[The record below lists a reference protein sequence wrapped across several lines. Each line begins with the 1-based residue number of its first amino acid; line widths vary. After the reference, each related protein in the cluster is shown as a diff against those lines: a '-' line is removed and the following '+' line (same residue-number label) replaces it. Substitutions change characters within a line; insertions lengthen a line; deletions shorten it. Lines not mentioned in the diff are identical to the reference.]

1 MPPKKKKSAKPN
13 NTRHGTQEGQQ
24 TNVEEYKNVEKYKEL
39 RVVNDSLS
47 NKIKEL
53 YDNNSWN
60 LKNQFN
66 ELQDNLNEMGNKG
79 KISWQ
84 NKIQYLEF
92 KTKNSYKKSFEPL
105 SLEAF
110 ARGDFKNKYID
121 KKDNKDTTEKM
132 YAGRITYFI
141 DQFFPEYKKNDS
153 LEWII
158 PNQRKLIY
166 HLLKYHSEKN
176 NAIPTINKD
185 FKVLVRVIKLMLGE
199 EHELRYK
206 FSALQIAFTDLE
218 NMADDLN
225 KVKSKQELKSFVP
238 YEQLLDI
245 CDDLERQY
253 NEGLDKLLPAN
264 RENGRKH
271 SNDLFNIHQLLL
283 AFAINVW
290 DYPSRR
296 EKYTMSFI
304 KNEKDALPNKNYIV
318 VPDNNNCKVI
328 LNEVVKEHKPI
339 TYALNSPAIL
349 QLNKRLCE
357 LLKMSFKT
365 YPRSSLFIAANG
377 WQNQKLNPVSAPTVS
392 IWLRKYITSKNIG
405 IDTFRSSFVS
415 YYFPKFNNR
424 QRYVLKT
431 RMRTSMDIM
440 MRSYL
445 KFYNSPDELAK
456 VKIEPSDELL
466 NVVEQGADEYDAIG
480 VPDDN
485 ENDNDDN
492 DNQNGD
498 DNNGNNDNGNMNDE
512 NNNNADENNANNY
525 LPQLPNE
532 PVEEVDIQEKRRDY
546 FKKWYQNEENKEKKK
561 QKLRD
566 PATYA
571 ARYINELNSGKLQ
584 YDKLHPNTIKKYNI
598 KVKDGVY
605 YI

>member
-1 MPPKKKKSAKPN
+1 MPPKKKASAKAN

-24 TNVEEYKNVEKYKEL
+24 TNVEEYKKPEQYKDL
-39 RVVNDSLS
+39 RIVNDSLS

-60 LKNQFN
+60 LKSLFH
-66 ELQDNLNEMGNKG
+66 ELQDNLDEMGNKG

-92 KTKNSYKKSFEPL
+92 KNKNSYKKTYEPL

-110 ARGDFKNKYID
+110 ANGDFKNKYID
-121 KKDNKDTTEKM
+121 KKDNKATTEKM
-132 YAGRITYFI
+132 YAGRISYFI
-141 DQFFPEYKKNDS
+141 DQFFPQYKNKKD
-153 LEWII
+153 LQWII
-158 PNQRKLIY
+158 TNQRELIY
-166 HLLKYHSEKN
+166 KLLKYHSEKN

-199 EHELRYK
+199 DHELRYK

-225 KVKSKQELKSFVP
+225 KVKSKQELRSFVP

-245 CDDLERQY
+245 CDDLDRQY
-253 NEGLDKLLPAN
+253 HEGLNKLSPEN
-264 RENGRKH
+264 RENGKKH

-283 AFAINVW
+283 AFAMNVW

-296 EKYTMSFI
+296 EKYTMSFL
-304 KNEKDALPNKNYIV
+304 KNEKDALPNKNFIV

-328 LNEVVKEHKPI
+328 FNEVVKEHKPI
-339 TYALNSPAIL
+339 SYTLNSPAII

-357 LLKMSFKT
+357 LLKMSYKL
-365 YPRSSLFIAANG
+365 YPRTHIFIAANG
-377 WQNQKLNPVSAPTVS
+377 WQNQKLTPVTAPTVS
-392 IWLRKYITSKNIG
+392 IWLRKYISSKNIG

-445 KFYNSPDELAK
+445 KFYSSPDDLAN

-466 NVVEQGADEYDAIG
+466 NVVDQGTSNLNAIYANYD
-480 VPDDN
+480 DQN
-485 ENDNDDN
+485 ENNTDDIQ
-492 DNQNGD
+492 NQPDVSNE
-498 DNNGNNDNGNMNDE
+498 NNMN
-512 NNNNADENNANNY
+512 
-525 LPQLPNE
+525 LPQLPND
-532 PVEEVDIQEKRRDY
+532 PIEEVDIQEKRRDY
-546 FKKWYQNEENKEKKK
+546 FKKWYQQEENKEKKK
-561 QKLRD
+561 KKLRD
-566 PATYA
+566 PTTYA
-571 ARYINELNSGKLQ
+571 ARYINELNNGKQ
-584 YDKLHPNTIKKYNI
+584 SYEKLHPNTIAKYNI
-598 KVKDGVY
+598 KVKDGIY

>member
-1 MPPKKKKSAKPN
+1 MPPKKKASAKPN

-24 TNVEEYKNVEKYKEL
+24 TNVEEYKATEKYKEL
-39 RVVNDSLS
+39 RVVDDALS
-47 NKIKEL
+47 KKIKEL

-60 LKNQFN
+60 LKNLFR
-66 ELQDNLNEMGNKG
+66 ELQDNLDEMGNKG

-92 KTKNSYKKSFEPL
+92 KNKNAYKKTYKPL

-110 ARGDFKNKYID
+110 ANGDFKNKYID
-121 KKDNKDTTEKM
+121 KKDNKATTEKM
-132 YAGRITYFI
+132 YAGRISYFI
-141 DQFFPEYKKNDS
+141 DQFFPQYKNRDD

-158 PNQRKLIY
+158 TKQRELIY
-166 HLLKYHSEKN
+166 HLLKYHSDKN
-176 NAIPTINKD
+176 HAIPTINKD
-185 FKVLVRVIKLMLGE
+185 FKTLVRVIKLMLGD

-253 NEGLDKLLPAN
+253 YEGLDKLTPAN
-264 RENGRKH
+264 RENGKKH

-296 EKYTMSFI
+296 EKYTMAFL

-328 LNEVVKEHKPI
+328 LNEVVKEHKPL
-339 TYALNSPAIL
+339 TYTLNSPAIL

-357 LLKMSFKT
+357 LLKMSHKM
-365 YPRSSLFIAANG
+365 YPRSYLFIAANG
-377 WQNQKLNPVSAPTVS
+377 WQSQKLTPVAAPTVS
-392 IWLRKYITSKNIG
+392 IWLRKYISSKNIG

-445 KFYNSPDELAK
+445 KFYSSPDELAK
-456 VKIEPSDELL
+456 VKIEPTDDLL
-466 NVVEQGADEYDAIG
+466 NVVEQGADEYGAIDA
-480 VPDDN
+480 D
-485 ENDNDDN
+485 
-492 DNQNGD
+492 
-498 DNNGNNDNGNMNDE
+498 
-512 NNNNADENNANNY
+512 NNANNNAGNEDNHQLNNANAVNN
-525 LPQLPNE
+525 LPQLPND
-532 PVEEVDIQEKRRDY
+532 PVEDVDVQERRRDY
-546 FKKWYQNEENKEKKK
+546 FKKWYQSEENKEKKK
-561 QKLRD
+561 KKLRD

-571 ARYINELNSGKLQ
+571 ARYINELNSGKQ
-584 YDKLHPNTIKKYNI
+584 SYERLHPTTIAKYNI

-605 YI
+605 YVG

>member
-1 MPPKKKKSAKPN
+1 MPRKPASKKPN

-24 TNVEEYKNVEKYKEL
+24 TNVEEYKVVDKYKEL
-39 RVVNDSLS
+39 RVFDDNLS
-47 NKIKEL
+47 RKIKEL
-53 YDNNSWN
+53 CDNNSWD
-60 LKNQFN
+60 LQRQFN
-66 ELQDNLNEMGNKG
+66 ELQDNLDEMGNKG

-92 KTKNSYKKSFEPL
+92 KNKNSYKKTFQPL

-110 ARGDFKNKYID
+110 GRGDYKNKYID
-121 KKDNKDTTEKM
+121 KKNNKDSTEKM
-132 YAGRITYFI
+132 YAGRITYFAE
-141 DQFFPEYKKNDS
+141 QFFPQYRKTDN

-158 PNQRKLIY
+158 KNQRNLIY
-166 HLLKYHSEKN
+166 ELLKYHSNKN

-218 NMADDLN
+218 NMADDMN
-225 KVKSKQELKSFVP
+225 KVKTKQELRSFVP

-253 NEGLDKLLPAN
+253 DEGVAKLTPVN
-264 RENGRKH
+264 RENGKKH
-271 SNDLFNIHQLLL
+271 SNNLFNIHQLLI

-296 EKYTMSFI
+296 EKFTMAFI
-304 KNEKDALPNKNYIV
+304 QNESDVAQNKNYILV
-318 VPDNNNCKVI
+318 SENTNCKVI

-339 TYALNSPAIL
+339 SYSLNSPAIL
-349 QLNKRLCE
+349 QLNKRLCK
-357 LLKMSFKT
+357 LLKMSFQT
-365 YPRSSLFIAANG
+365 YPRTHLFINANG
-377 WQNQKLNPVSAPTVS
+377 WQNQKLTPVTAPTVS
-392 IWLRKYITSKNIG
+392 IWLRKYITTKNIG

-445 KFYNSPDELAK
+445 KFYTSTDELAK

-466 NVVEQGADEYDAIG
+466 LLADQGVNSNNAIG
-480 VPDDN
+480 VPENAEEDD
-485 ENDNDDN
+485 ENDNVEL
-492 DNQNGD
+492 
-498 DNNGNNDNGNMNDE
+498 NNVNNEPN
-512 NNNNADENNANNY
+512 
-525 LPQLPNE
+525 LPQLPNG
-532 PVEEVDIQEKRRDY
+532 PVENVDIQEKRRDY
-546 FKKWYQNEENKEKKK
+546 FKKWYLNDANKEKKK

-566 PATYA
+566 PSTYA
-571 ARYINELNSGKLQ
+571 MRYVNELNSGKLK
-584 YDKLHPNTIKKYNI
+584 YEKLHPNTITKYNI
-598 KVKDGVY
+598 KLSDGRF

>member
-1 MPPKKKKSAKPN
+1 MPPKKKTNAKPN

-24 TNVEEYKNVEKYKEL
+24 TNVEEYKSPEKYKVL
-39 RVVNDSLS
+39 HIVNDDLS

-60 LKNQFN
+60 LKSLFQ
-66 ELQDNLNEMGNKG
+66 ELQENLDEMGNKG

-84 NKIQYLEF
+84 NKIQYLEL
-92 KTKNSYKKSFEPL
+92 KNKNSYKKTYEPV

-110 ARGDFKNKYID
+110 ANGDFKNKYID
-121 KKDNKDTTEKM
+121 KKDNKATTEKM
-132 YAGRITYFI
+132 YAGRISYFI
-141 DQFFPEYKKNDS
+141 DQFFPQYKKEKD

-158 PNQRKLIY
+158 RNQRELIY
-166 HLLKYHSEKN
+166 KLLKYHNDKN

-225 KVKSKQELKSFVP
+225 KVKSKQELRSFVP

-253 NEGLDKLLPAN
+253 YEGLDKLSPEN
-264 RENGRKH
+264 RENGKKH
-271 SNDLFNIHQLLL
+271 SNNLFNIHQLLL
-283 AFAINVW
+283 AFALNVW

-296 EKYTMSFI
+296 EKYTMSFL
-304 KNEKDALPNKNYIV
+304 KNEKEALSNKNYIV

-339 TYALNSPAIL
+339 SYTLNSPAIL

-357 LLKMSFKT
+357 LLKMSHKV
-365 YPRSSLFIAANG
+365 YPRTHIFIAANG
-377 WQNQKLNPVSAPTVS
+377 WQNQKLTQVAAPTVS
-392 IWLRKYITSKNIG
+392 IWLRKYVSSKNIG

-445 KFYNSPDELAK
+445 KFYSSPDDLVN
-456 VKIEPSDELL
+456 VKIEPDDELL
-466 NVVEQGADEYDAIG
+466 NVVDQGTNISNAISVNNDEQDDMQDEIDI
-480 VPDDN
+480 
-485 ENDNDDN
+485 
-492 DNQNGD
+492 NQND
-498 DNNGNNDNGNMNDE
+498 TDE
-512 NNNNADENNANNY
+512 RNTNK
-525 LPQLPNE
+525 LPQLPND
-532 PVEEVDIQEKRRDY
+532 PVQEVDIQEKRRDY
-546 FKKWYQNEENKEKKK
+546 FKKWYQSEKNKENKKK
-561 QKLRD
+561 KLRD

-571 ARYINELNSGKLQ
+571 ARYVNELNSGKLS
-584 YDKLHPNTIKKYNI
+584 YERLHPNTIAKYNI
-598 KVKDGVY
+598 KVKDGIY

>member
-24 TNVEEYKNVEKYKEL
+24 TNVEEYKNIEKYKEL
-39 RVVNDSLS
+39 HIVNDSLS
-47 NKIKEL
+47 KKIKEL

-66 ELQDNLNEMGNKG
+66 ELQDNLDEMGNKG

-92 KTKNSYKKSFEPL
+92 KKKNSYKKSYEPL

-141 DQFFPEYKKNDS
+141 DQFFPEYKKKDS

-158 PNQRKLIY
+158 QNQRKLIY
-166 HLLKYHSEKN
+166 ELLKYHSEKN

-253 NEGLDKLLPAN
+253 NEGLDKLSPGN

-296 EKYTMSFI
+296 EKYTMSFL
-304 KNEKDALPNKNYIV
+304 KNEKDAQSNKNYIV
-318 VPDNNNCKVI
+318 VPDNNICKVI

-357 LLKMSFKT
+357 LLKMSLKT
-365 YPRSSLFIAANG
+365 YPRVPLFIAANG

-456 VKIEPSDELL
+456 VKIEPTDELL
-466 NVVEQGADEYDAIG
+466 NAVEQGADEYDAIG
-480 VPDDN
+480 IPEDAEDN
-485 ENDNDDN
+485 EN
-492 DNQNGD
+492 
-498 DNNGNNDNGNMNDE
+498 E
-512 NNNNADENNANNY
+512 NNNQNENNHENENGNNY

-532 PVEEVDIQEKRRDY
+532 PVNEVVDIQEKRRDY

-561 QKLRD
+561 QKLRN

-571 ARYINELNSGKLQ
+571 ARYINELNNGKLD
-584 YDKLHPNTIKKYNI
+584 YDRLHPNTISKYNI

>member
-1 MPPKKKKSAKPN
+1 MPPKKKTNAKPN

-24 TNVEEYKNVEKYKEL
+24 TNVEEYKSPEKYKEL
-39 RVVNDSLS
+39 HIVNDDLS

-60 LKNQFN
+60 LKSLFQ
-66 ELQDNLNEMGNKG
+66 ELQDNLDEMGNKG

-84 NKIQYLEF
+84 NKIQYLEL
-92 KTKNSYKKSFEPL
+92 KNKNSYKKTYEPL

-110 ARGDFKNKYID
+110 ANGDFKNKYID
-121 KKDNKDTTEKM
+121 KKDNKATTEKM
-132 YAGRITYFI
+132 YAGRISYFI
-141 DQFFPEYKKNDS
+141 DQFFPQYKKKKD

-158 PNQRKLIY
+158 TNQRELIY
-166 HLLKYHSEKN
+166 KLLKYHSEKN

-225 KVKSKQELKSFVP
+225 KVKSKQELRSFVP

-253 NEGLDKLLPAN
+253 YEGLDKLSPEN
-264 RENGRKH
+264 RENGKKH
-271 SNDLFNIHQLLL
+271 SNNLFNIHQLLL
-283 AFAINVW
+283 AFALNVW

-296 EKYTMSFI
+296 EKYTMSFL
-304 KNEKDALPNKNYIV
+304 KNEKEALPNKNYIV

-339 TYALNSPAIL
+339 SYTLNSPAIL

-357 LLKMSFKT
+357 LLKMSHKV
-365 YPRSSLFIAANG
+365 YPRTHVFIAANG
-377 WQNQKLNPVSAPTVS
+377 WQNQKLTHVAAPTVS
-392 IWLRKYITSKNIG
+392 IWLRKYVSSKNIG

-445 KFYNSPDELAK
+445 KFYSSPDDLVN
-456 VKIEPSDELL
+456 VKIEPDDELL
-466 NVVEQGADEYDAIG
+466 NVADQGTNILNAISVNNDEQDDMQDEIDI
-480 VPDDN
+480 
-485 ENDNDDN
+485 
-492 DNQNGD
+492 NQND
-498 DNNGNNDNGNMNDE
+498 TDE
-512 NNNNADENNANNY
+512 RNTNK
-525 LPQLPNE
+525 LPQLPND
-532 PVEEVDIQEKRRDY
+532 PVQEVDIQEKRRDY
-546 FKKWYQNEENKEKKK
+546 FKKWYQSEKNKENKKK
-561 QKLRD
+561 KLRD

-571 ARYINELNSGKLQ
+571 ARYVNELNSGKLS
-584 YDKLHPNTIKKYNI
+584 YERLHPNTIAKYNI
-598 KVKDGVY
+598 KVKDGIY

>member
-1 MPPKKKKSAKPN
+1 MPPKKTAKPN

-24 TNVEEYKNVEKYKEL
+24 TNVEEYKVPEKYKEL
-39 RVVNDSLS
+39 HIVDDEIS
-47 NKIKEL
+47 NKIKQMYNE
-53 YDNNSWN
+53 NSWN
-60 LKNQFN
+60 LKGLFR
-66 ELQDNLNEMGNKG
+66 ELKDNLQEMGNNG

-84 NKIQYLEF
+84 QKIQYLDF
-92 KTKNSYKKSFEPL
+92 INPNSYKRTYQPL
-105 SLEAF
+105 SLQAF
-110 ARGDFKNKYID
+110 ARGEYKNKYID
-121 KKDNKDTTEKM
+121 KKNNKESTEKM
-132 YAGRITYFI
+132 YADRISFYMNKL
-141 DQFFPEYKKNDS
+141 FPQYKDDDN

-158 PNQRKLIY
+158 TNQRELIY
-166 HLLKYHSEKN
+166 QILKYHSDKN

-185 FKVLVRVIKLMLGE
+185 FKVLVRATKLMLGE

-253 NEGLDKLLPAN
+253 NEGLNKLTPEDRA
-264 RENGRKH
+264 NGRKH
-271 SNDLFNIHQLLL
+271 SNDLFNIHQMLL
-283 AFAINVW
+283 AFALNVW

-296 EKYTMSFI
+296 EKYTMSFL
-304 KNEKDALPNKNYIV
+304 KNEQDAQTNKNYIV

-339 TYALNSPAIL
+339 SYTLNSPAIL

-357 LLKMSFKT
+357 LLKMSFNR
-365 YPRSSLFIAANG
+365 YPRTFLFIAVNG
-377 WQNQKLNPVSAPTVS
+377 WQNQKLNAVSPTTVS
-392 IWLRKYITSKNIG
+392 TWLRRYVTSKNIG

-424 QRYVLKT
+424 QRYILKT

-445 KFYNSPDELAK
+445 KFYTSPDELAK
-456 VKIEPSDELL
+456 VKIEPTDELM
-466 NVVEQGADEYDAIG
+466 NMIEQGADELDPIYANDSI
-480 VPDDN
+480 N
-485 ENDNDDN
+485 EEE
-492 DNQNGD
+492 Q
-498 DNNGNNDNGNMNDE
+498 
-512 NNNNADENNANNY
+512 NNNVAAANANNVVNY
-525 LPQLPNE
+525 LPRFPND
-532 PVEEVDIQEKRRDY
+532 PVEDVDLQEKRRDN
-546 FKKWYQNEENKEKKK
+546 FKKWYQNDENKEKKK
-561 QKLRD
+561 KKLRD

-571 ARYINELNSGKLQ
+571 ARYINELNSGKQ
-584 YDKLHPNTIKKYNI
+584 RFDRLHPKTIEKYNI
-598 KVKDGVY
+598 KFKDGIY

>member
-1 MPPKKKKSAKPN
+1 MPPKKKANSKSSKPN

-24 TNVEEYKNVEKYKEL
+24 TNVEEYKNPEQYKNM
-39 RVVNDSLS
+39 RIVNDSLS
-47 NKIKEL
+47 NRIKEL

-60 LKNQFN
+60 LKSLFR
-66 ELQDNLNEMGNKG
+66 ELQDNLDEMGNKG

-92 KTKNSYKKSFEPL
+92 KNKNSYKKTYEPI

-110 ARGDFKNKYID
+110 ANGDFKNKYID
-121 KKDNKDTTEKM
+121 KKDNKATTEKM
-132 YAGRITYFI
+132 YAGRISYFI
-141 DQFFPEYKKNDS
+141 DQCFPQYKNKKD

-158 PNQRKLIY
+158 TNQRELIY
-166 HLLKYHSEKN
+166 KLLKYHSEKN

-199 EHELRYK
+199 DHELRYK

-225 KVKSKQELKSFVP
+225 KVKSKQELRSFVP

-245 CDDLERQY
+245 CDDLDRQY
-253 NEGLDKLLPAN
+253 QEGLNKLSPEN
-264 RENGRKH
+264 RENGKKH

-283 AFAINVW
+283 AFAMNVW

-296 EKYTMSFI
+296 EKYTMSFL
-304 KNEKDALPNKNYIV
+304 KNEKDALSNKNYIV
-318 VPDNNNCKVI
+318 IPDNNICKVI

-339 TYALNSPAIL
+339 SYTLNSPAIL

-357 LLKMSFKT
+357 LLKMSYKV
-365 YPRSSLFIAANG
+365 YPRTHIFIAANG
-377 WQNQKLNPVSAPTVS
+377 WQNQKLTPVAAPTVS
-392 IWLRKYITSKNIG
+392 IWLRKYISSKNIG

-445 KFYNSPDELAK
+445 KFYSSPDDLVN

-466 NVVEQGADEYDAIG
+466 NVVDQGTNNFNAIYANDDDQNEDIENDEDG
-480 VPDDN
+480 
-485 ENDNDDN
+485 ENDN
-492 DNQNGD
+492 NQNQPH
-498 DNNGNNDNGNMNDE
+498 
-512 NNNNADENNANNY
+512 ANH
-525 LPQLPNE
+525 LPQLPND
-532 PVEEVDIQEKRRDY
+532 PIEEVDIQEKRRDY
-546 FKKWYQNEENKEKKK
+546 FKKWYQREENKEKKK
-561 QKLRD
+561 KKLRD
-566 PATYA
+566 PATYS
-571 ARYINELNSGKLQ
+571 ARYINELNSGRQ
-584 YDKLHPNTIKKYNI
+584 SYERLHPNTIAKYNI
-598 KVKDGVY
+598 KVKDGIY

>member
-1 MPPKKKKSAKPN
+1 MPPKKKQSAKPN

-24 TNVEEYKNVEKYKEL
+24 TNVEEYKNIQKYKEL

-47 NKIKEL
+47 SKIKEL
-53 YDNNSWN
+53 YNNNSWN
-60 LKNQFN
+60 LQSQFN

-84 NKIQYLEF
+84 NNIQYLEF
-92 KTKNSYKKSFEPL
+92 KNKNSYKKSFEPL

-132 YAGRITYFI
+132 YAGRVTYFI
-141 DQFFPEYKKNDS
+141 DQFFPEYKKKDS

-166 HLLKYHSEKN
+166 HLLKYHSEKH

-253 NEGLDKLLPAN
+253 YDGLDKLAPLR

-271 SNDLFNIHQLLL
+271 SNDLFNIHQLLI

-296 EKYTMSFI
+296 EKYKMAFI
-304 KNEKDALPNKNYIV
+304 KNEKDAQQNKNYIL

-339 TYALNSPAIL
+339 TYTLNSPAIL

-392 IWLRKYITSKNIG
+392 IWLRKYITTKNIG
-405 IDTFRSSFVS
+405 IDTFRSAFVS

-456 VKIEPSDELL
+456 VKIEPTDELL
-466 NVVEQGADEYDAIG
+466 NVVEQGADEDDAIDVNDIG
-480 VPDDN
+480 DVDEDGQNDVVGQDDN
-485 ENDNDDN
+485 IGEVGDND
-492 DNQNGD
+492 
-498 DNNGNNDNGNMNDE
+498 
-512 NNNNADENNANNY
+512 ANNY

-546 FKKWYQNEENKEKKK
+546 FKKWYQNDENKEKKK

-566 PATYA
+566 PTTYA
-571 ARYINELNSGKLQ
+571 TRYINELNSGKLN
-584 YDKLHPNTIKKYNI
+584 YDRLHPNTITKYNI
-598 KVKDGVY
+598 KVKDGIY
-605 YI
+605 YIP